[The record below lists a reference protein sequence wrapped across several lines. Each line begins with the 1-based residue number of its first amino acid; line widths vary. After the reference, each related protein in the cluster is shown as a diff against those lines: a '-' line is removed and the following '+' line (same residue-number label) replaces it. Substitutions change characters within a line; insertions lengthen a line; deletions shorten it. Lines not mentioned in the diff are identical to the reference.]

1 MTASVVFAV
10 ILSGLWTGAL
20 ARLAIPGPDPMP
32 IWLTLAIGLA
42 GSIVGAVVGQS
53 ISNDNGVVISF
64 LSFGFAMALV
74 AAYRRFVQRRP
85 IFGPGALA
93 FPERGLGV
101 EQTRERLQKLGLD
114 PNALRP
120 DPAKLERARLEAM
133 LKELHRAGVLTDE
146 ELADKLTEA
155 IKGALDETN
164 RLRAIQIG
172 YNEEQVAET
181 ISSSKGVYDI
191 A

>member
-32 IWLTLAIGLA
+32 IWLTLAIGLT

-120 DPAKLERARLEAM
+120 APASLEQARLEAR
-133 LKELHRAGVLTDE
+133 LKELRRAGVLTDDE
-146 ELADKLTEA
+146 RADRLAGLQHS
-155 IKGALDETN
+155 
-164 RLRAIQIG
+164 RAE
-172 YNEEQVAET
+172 N
-181 ISSSKGVYDI
+181 
-191 A
+191 

>member
-101 EQTRERLQKLGLD
+101 EQTRERLQQLGLD

-120 DPAKLERARLEAM
+120 DPAKLEQARLEAM

-146 ELADKLTEA
+146 ELADKLA
-155 IKGALDETN
+155 GLQDSAD
-164 RLRAIQIG
+164 AF
-172 YNEEQVAET
+172 
-181 ISSSKGVYDI
+181 S
-191 A
+191 

>member
-1 MTASVVFAV
+1 MTASLVFAV
-10 ILSGLWTGAL
+10 VLSGLWTGAL

-42 GSIVGAVVGQS
+42 GSIVGAVVGKA

-64 LSFGFAMALV
+64 LSFGVAMALV
-74 AAYRRFVQRRP
+74 AAYRRFVQKRP

-101 EQTRERLQKLGLD
+101 EQTRGRLQKLGLD

-120 DPAKLERARLEAM
+120 DPAKLQQARLEAM

-146 ELADKLTEA
+146 ELADKLA
-155 IKGALDETN
+155 ALQAS
-164 RLRAIQIG
+164 RA
-172 YNEEQVAET
+172 A
-181 ISSSKGVYDI
+181 D
-191 A
+191 

>member
-32 IWLTLAIGLA
+32 IWLTLAIGLT

-120 DPAKLERARLEAM
+120 DPARLEQARLEAM
-133 LKELHRAGVLTDE
+133 LKELHRAGVLTDD
-146 ELADKLTEA
+146 ELADKLA
-155 IKGALDETN
+155 GLQHS
-164 RLRAIQIG
+164 RAE
-172 YNEEQVAET
+172 N
-181 ISSSKGVYDI
+181 
-191 A
+191 

>member
-32 IWLTLAIGLA
+32 IWLTLAIGLT

-120 DPAKLERARLEAM
+120 DPARLEQARLEAM

-146 ELADKLTEA
+146 ELADKLA
-155 IKGALDETN
+155 GLQHS
-164 RLRAIQIG
+164 RAE
-172 YNEEQVAET
+172 N
-181 ISSSKGVYDI
+181 
-191 A
+191 

>member
-32 IWLTLAIGLA
+32 IWLTLAIGLT

-64 LSFGFAMALV
+64 LSFGFAIALV

-120 DPAKLERARLEAM
+120 DPARLEQARLEAM
-133 LKELHRAGVLTDE
+133 LKELHRAGVLTDD
-146 ELADKLTEA
+146 ELADKLA
-155 IKGALDETN
+155 GLQHS
-164 RLRAIQIG
+164 RAE
-172 YNEEQVAET
+172 N
-181 ISSSKGVYDI
+181 
-191 A
+191 